1 MVQGKKLKC
10 MNRLIHSEYCKFQD
24 LKQTVIKTLQIRLS
38 TLLLDVFQPLLDQR
52 AFSTNRNRTRWISI
66 RRPDG
71 SKFEHSLKESDL
83 FSFNDIFVFDMKTS
97 GDMIGDLVLENTLK
111 GVSSLIRIEDEK
123 NEFGL
128 LSKSDSNL
136 VSR

>member
-1 MVQGKKLKC
+1 
-10 MNRLIHSEYCKFQD
+10 
-24 LKQTVIKTLQIRLS
+24 
-38 TLLLDVFQPLLDQR
+38 
-52 AFSTNRNRTRWISI
+52 
-66 RRPDG
+66 
-71 SKFEHSLKESDL
+71 
-83 FSFNDIFVFDMKTS
+83 MKTS